1 MFKASK
7 TCEFLHDQETPGNQT
22 AEAIQKSL
30 ANLNKHL
37 ESIDQ
42 KIAVLDVQAKGLYSE
57 TKPDNFPPD
66 DYIEKLE
73 GRVKK
78 LEEQNNWIQ
87 ERFLDMTCQIIT
99 NEYANDEYMDEQ
111 MNDMKNE
118 IVEFVNKLFTSFITK
133 EGQNGTYPP
142 DSHFD
147 FTRNYDEVSMETDM
161 KEEIVLEEK
170 KETKQ
175 LSCDICESK
184 FKSIDNLKRH
194 DQRFHI
200 TQGTDTTFKCDFC
213 NGKFADKGRLCDHIK
228 NTHKKC

>member
-1 MFKASK
+1 MFNASK
-7 TCEFLHDQETPGNQT
+7 TCEFLHDKETPGNQS

-87 ERFLDMTCQIIT
+87 ERFSDMTCQIIT

-111 MNDMKNE
+111 MNDMKKE
-118 IVEFVNKLFTSFITK
+118 IVEFVNRHVTSLSTK
-133 EGQNGTYPP
+133 EGQKGTYPP

-147 FTRNYDEVSMETDM
+147 FTKSDDDVSVETDI
-161 KEEIVLEEK
+161 KEEIFIE
-170 KETKQ
+170 ETK
-175 LSCDICESK
+175 EK
-184 FKSIDNLKRH
+184 
-194 DQRFHI
+194 
-200 TQGTDTTFKCDFC
+200 
-213 NGKFADKGRLCDHIK
+213 
-228 NTHKKC
+228 